1 VSGTT
6 DDGMG
11 IRPGSET
18 SVDMDRSA
26 FDVTDPVGLGVER
39 SLWTELTT
47 LLRELR
53 EDEILTPGYY
63 LEDWSAKDM
72 LAHIGTWLAE
82 AGVVLEQI
90 RFGTYRSEEIDVDE
104 MNARFLAAMRDV
116 PMPDVWI
123 QAHASRTRMLAAWA
137 VLPGHTDGAAFWVRK
152 AGPDHYTEHLPR
164 LRFWVEELVARR
176 TGTFESPGR

>member
-1 VSGTT
+1 M
-6 DDGMG
+6 DG
-11 IRPGSET
+11 
-18 SVDMDRSA
+18 SA
-26 FDVTDPVGLGVER
+26 IDVTDPAGLDVER
-39 SLWTELTT
+39 VLWSELTS

-53 EDEILTPGYY
+53 DDEAIVPGYY

-90 RFGTYRSEEIDVDE
+90 RFGTYRPEEIHVDE

-116 PMPDVWI
+116 GLADVWL

-137 VLPGHTDGAAFWVRK
+137 ILSHHSGEAAFWVRK
-152 AGPDHYTEHLPR
+152 SGPDHYHEHLPR
-164 LRFWVEELVARR
+164 LRVWVGELVARR
-176 TGTFESPGR
+176 PSAGSSEDG